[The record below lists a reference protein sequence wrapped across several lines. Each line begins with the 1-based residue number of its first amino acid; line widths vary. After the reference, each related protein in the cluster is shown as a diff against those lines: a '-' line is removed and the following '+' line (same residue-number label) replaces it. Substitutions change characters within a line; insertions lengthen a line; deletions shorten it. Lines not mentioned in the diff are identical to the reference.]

1 MIKNKK
7 IKKNWGKDDICI
19 LIWVISKY
27 SNHLKIYE
35 ISEDLVRFL
44 LFRNK
49 MIGIKLLNVFREL
62 LENLVNL
69 DGSVCTRTNLLIKI
83 GLITN
88 LFF

>member
-27 SNHLKIYE
+27 SNHLKIHE
-35 ISEDLVRFL
+35 ISEDLVIFL

-69 DGSVCTRTNLLIKI
+69 DGSVCTKTNLLIKI
-83 GLITN
+83 GQITN